1 MCKGNIWFTL
11 RVYIFVLLF
20 IILHTGIWIMP
31 NIGAEYTISQYIYN
45 PTVLM
50 NNFKDPMSQYVLAQ
64 FLEPLLFSIFHLHK
78 QVYFIL
84 FLFFE
89 NLLLYLLF
97 SIWFLKNHDI
107 RENDIYKYF
116 LAICFPVFSLPFY
129 WMGMNGMVL
138 LLLLLSMLYYNSFL
152 FYLFSFLLGFQSSS
166 IGINAFIIFGISL
179 LIYKIF
185 NNRFNYGN
193 ISYFKNSDI
202 LKAFLG
208 VFSVFVCKIVLLFIF
223 HKLDIHRAG
232 TAFTWI
238 EVYWKYFIKQWLLNW
253 NTILYS
259 IYGIMWIAILN
270 RIKMIWYILPPT
282 FMAFLLTIIAN
293 DETRIALL
301 VLFPSLF
308 YFILKN
314 KDFFNSFSSNE
325 ALIYVFVFFISP
337 FLYIWGGIPYA
348 ISLLSSDINI
358 IHIIHHTK
366 GYNWNYP
373 WILTPH

>member
-1 MCKGNIWFTL
+1 
-11 RVYIFVLLF
+11 
-20 IILHTGIWIMP
+20 
-31 NIGAEYTISQYIYN
+31 
-45 PTVLM
+45 
-50 NNFKDPMSQYVLAQ
+50 
-64 FLEPLLFSIFHLHK
+64 
-78 QVYFIL
+78 
-84 FLFFE
+84 
-89 NLLLYLLF
+89 
-97 SIWFLKNHDI
+97 
-107 RENDIYKYF
+107 
-116 LAICFPVFSLPFY
+116 
-129 WMGMNGMVL
+129 
-138 LLLLLSMLYYNSFL
+138 
-152 FYLFSFLLGFQSSS
+152 
-166 IGINAFIIFGISL
+166 
-179 LIYKIF
+179 
-185 NNRFNYGN
+185 
-193 ISYFKNSDI
+193 
-202 LKAFLG
+202 
-208 VFSVFVCKIVLLFIF
+208 LLFIF

-270 RIKMIWYILPPT
+270 CIKMIWYILPPT

-337 FLYIWGGIPYA
+337 FLYIWGGTPYA